1 MTPARILVVR
11 LGAMGDVIHALPA
24 VAALR
29 SAFPQARIGWAVEP
43 RWRVLLEGNPSVDEV
58 IESTRHDLLA
68 SARRVRAFA
77 PDLAIDFQGL
87 FKSAFFATAGWPPVI
102 YGFRDTRELGASLF
116 YTHTVRPTAPHVV
129 NQNLELANRAA
140 TVREQSAPPSFSIP
154 LGTPEGS
161 LPDAPFVLANPTAGW
176 PSKQWPLE
184 NYDDLGRRLRS
195 ESGLELVLNGAAAI
209 ETPHTSRHVSG
220 LLGLIDATRRAVAV
234 VGVDSGP
241 LHLAAAL
248 GKPGVAIFGPTD
260 PARNGP
266 YGGSLTVLRSAR
278 AVTTYKRGRDID
290 PSMRDI
296 SVDDVFSALQHAAAL
311 VS

>member
-29 SAFPQARIGWAVEP
+29 RAFENARIGWAIEP

-58 IESTRHDLLA
+58 IDSSRHDLLA

-77 PDLAIDFQGL
+77 PDVAIDFQGL
-87 FKSAFFATAGWPPVI
+87 FKSAFFATAGWPRDI

-116 YTHTVRPTAPHVV
+116 YTHTVRPTAAHVIDK
-129 NQNLELANRAA
+129 NLELAAA
-140 TVREQSAPPSFSIP
+140 AGEHAGVPCFFIPP
-154 LGTPEGS
+154 GTPEGS
-161 LPDAPFVLANPTAGW
+161 LPDGPFVLASPAAGW
-176 PSKQWPLE
+176 TSKQWPLDR
-184 NYDDLGRRLRS
+184 YDELGRRLQADC
-195 ESGLELVLNGAAAI
+195 GVELVLSGATAI
-209 ETPHTSRHVSG
+209 ETPHTRPHVSG
-220 LLGLIDATRRAVAV
+220 LPGLIDATRRAVAV

-241 LHLAAAL
+241 MHLADAL
-248 GKPGVAIFGPTD
+248 GRPGVAIFGPTD

-266 YGGSLTVLRSAR
+266 YRGSLTVLRSPHAM
-278 AVTTYKRGRDID
+278 TTYKRGRDID
-290 PSMRDI
+290 PAMRDI
-296 SVDDVFSALQHAAAL
+296 SVDHVLSALLHAAAL